1 MFDHNSKI
9 INLQKVAIGNF
20 LWMMGLMLCA
30 QGFVQVG
37 NSKYSGGLTGI
48 DWWRDLQSLTSLT
61 ASEFSF
67 FSAAILFAA
76 SSLAHLVFL
85 LKILFGPKNLI
96 NKSNKGGCNE

>member
-1 MFDHNSKI
+1 MFNHNSKI

-48 DWWRDLQSLTSLT
+48 DWWGDLQSLTSLT

-76 SSLAHLVFL
+76 SSLAHLGFL

-96 NKSNKGGCNE
+96 NKSNIGDCNE